1 MMILD
6 REFVEAFKT
15 EARRQEVFT
24 NSFWRQLAVIL
35 VAIAIINWV
44 GPKIILYGTNI
55 TANWGSIPF

>member
-1 MMILD
+1 MILD

-55 TANWGSIPF
+55 TANWGGMPF